1 MDNAIYFI
9 GLLLISFFAFGILYF
24 VSKSGKGSLSKTGF
38 DMARYI
44 LDCYGLSD
52 VYIVEV
58 KGNFK
63 DHYDFDQNVVRLS
76 TNVYNGN
83 SVYANIIA
91 AYYAMYAVNTKEEKQ
106 YFKIQKTLNGL
117 FTFITYVI
125 LFVFIIGIFLSSG
138 LVAFAVLALLLVY
151 LYCIFLLYG
160 TYLNVKKIKETNL
173 EDKVMIE
180 KSLWFVYFIPFASL
194 IVNVKNVLTDL
205 LQDIKNKR

>member
-1 MDNAIYFI
+1 M
-9 GLLLISFFAFGILYF
+9 
-24 VSKSGKGSLSKTGF
+24 
-38 DMARYI
+38 
-44 LDCYGLSD
+44 
-52 VYIVEV
+52 